1 MGEEVIAT
9 EWLTGI
15 VLAAIGMAAIW
26 FGGRKSAKTEAKA
39 EELDNYVETRKRID
53 EAGRMSD
60 ADAARDFLR
69 ERSKR

>member
-1 MGEEVIAT
+1 MIPT

-53 EAGRMSD
+53 EVGRMSD

>member
-1 MGEEVIAT
+1 VGQEVIPT

-15 VLAAIGMAAIW
+15 VLAAIGLAAIW
-26 FGGRKSAKTEAKA
+26 FGGRKSGKTAAKI
-39 EELDNYVETRKRID
+39 EEMESYADTRKKMD

-60 ADAARDFLR
+60 ADAARQWLS